1 MVDAIEGE
9 EPKKKSGLMVTIAA
23 VAVVTVV
30 AVAGGWVLGQMLAP
44 IVNVPRKPVPPP
56 AAEGGSK
63 KPDAGLPLLSADE
76 TGVTQLEPILTNL
89 AYPSDKWVR
98 LDVALMFKDKPD
110 PKVAEAIHQDI
121 MLYLRTVTLQQ
132 IEGPRGFQYLKDDL
146 QDRADLISEGK
157 ISKILFR
164 TFVIE

>member
-1 MVDAIEGE
+1 MVDAIEGPA
-9 EPKKKSGLMVTIAA
+9 PKKKSALLVTIAA
-23 VAVVTVV
+23 VAVVTVI
-30 AVAGGWVLGQMLAP
+30 AGAGGWFLGQMLSP
-44 IVNVPRKPVPPP
+44 VVNVPKKAEPPP
-56 AAEGGSK
+56 AETTSK
-63 KPDAGLPLLSADE
+63 KPDDGLPMLSADE

-132 IEGPRGFQYLKDDL
+132 IEGPRGFQYLKEDL
-146 QDRADLISEGK
+146 QDRADLISDGK

-164 TFVIE
+164 TFVIQ